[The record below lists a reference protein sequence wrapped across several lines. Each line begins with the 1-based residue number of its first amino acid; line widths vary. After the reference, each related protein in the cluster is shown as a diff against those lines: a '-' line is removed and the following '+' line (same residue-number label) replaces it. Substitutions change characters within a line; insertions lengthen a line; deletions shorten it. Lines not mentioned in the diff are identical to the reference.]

1 MQIHDVEQ
9 NSPEWLAL
17 RAGVPTASN
26 FKAIIT
32 SQGKPSTSMTTYAA
46 QLAAEAFAGKPLEEW
61 EGNQWT
67 QRGHELEEQAR
78 AMYAFL
84 RDAEVTRVGFVTN
97 HGAGC
102 SPDGLVGDDGLVE
115 IKCLSPKHHVLA
127 LAYYQRHGRIPTDYV
142 PQVMGQLFIC
152 ERAWCDLFFFHP
164 ELPALIAR
172 TSRDPAF
179 NGALVTQIRSVIAE
193 RDDLLSVLRAAA

>member
-9 NSPEWLAL
+9 NSPEWSAL
-17 RAGVPTASN
+17 RAGMPTASN

-32 SQGKPSTSMTTYAA
+32 SQGKPSTSLSAYAA
-46 QLAAEAFAGKPLEEW
+46 QLAAEAFAGKPLEDW

-67 QRGHELEEQAR
+67 ERGHELEVQAR
-78 AMYAFL
+78 AMYSFM
-84 RDAEVTRVGFVTN
+84 RDTEVTRVGFVTN

-102 SPDGLVGDDGLVE
+102 SPDGLVGADGLVE

-127 LAYYQRHGRIPTDYV
+127 LAYHQRTGRIPTDYV
-142 PQVMGQLFIC
+142 AQVMGQLFIC
-152 ERAWCDLFFFHP
+152 ERTWCDLFFFHP

-172 TSRDPAF
+172 TQRDATF
-179 NGALVTQIRSVIAE
+179 NASLVTQIRSVIAE
-193 RDDLLSVLRAAA
+193 RDELIGVLRSAA